1 MAEHGIDRPLF
12 AAFRYAWKGEKI
24 VTLALLFVLLTAA
37 IAGMT
42 AVLTGPDWASLW
54 VSLLVGLLAGW
65 ILAILRWP
73 AWRSALLGLVLG
85 ILFCLLFAGQLDL
98 NVGSV
103 LAETVRLVASVPSWI
118 KTGQIDLAPLGGA
131 FLQLF
136 SAIDV
141 VLGRVAA
148 WVTDLTSGSAAF
160 DPVAAAVVWSL
171 VVWLVS
177 AWAGW
182 VVEAG
187 HNALIAVLPA
197 LSLDLTTLSYGRYNS
212 VSIYLMLGL
221 TLVLIA
227 VVNFDQREQ
236 EWNATR
242 VAYPQRKGR
251 QVGNASLLIAI
262 GLVVLAALISS
273 LSLQKITEWT
283 AQLNQ
288 SSSQSQSGLAKS
300 LGIQQPTAIPNSFS
314 RVRSPGLPRE
324 LLIGASPQLLSE
336 PVMSV
341 EVSYLSSLNQG
352 SRLPPLYWR
361 SYTYDTYTGR
371 GWSADPTSLT
381 QFLPDQPIQAAYLPD
396 HLPIQEV
403 VIPVPN
409 QTGTIYAAG
418 EPVSVSVATTAAWR
432 TSNDLFGIQTENAGY
447 TVQSLLAVA
456 SEDTLRAAGQDYP
469 TWVAQRYLALPG
481 EVPNRVRQ
489 LAIQLTAT
497 QPTPYDRAHAIEQYL
512 RNTYPYTIDVP
523 YPPTDQDLVDYFLF
537 DLRKGYCDYYASAMV
552 VLARAAGLPARLA
565 VGYATGTYNL
575 SSERFIVTQ
584 EEAHSWVEI
593 YFPGIG
599 WVPFEPTAGRPGINR
614 SAQSVQQPTPTATL
628 RTTPPTSGPSSTH
641 GGNIGYIALGLIP
654 LAVLLWAAYDEIFL
668 RQLRPQAV
676 AAEIYRRIRRYGRLL
691 YIPEQDGQTP
701 YEYAAELTAMLEN
714 TAPARRS
721 MAAGIAAQMQ
731 EIIGRVVRLGYR
743 PSEAGEVLKRQIIHQ
758 WRTLRWQ
765 LRLRWLIMA
774 WDVFQGMMTTKPGRD
789 ADKMEAVD

>member
-1 MAEHGIDRPLF
+1 MAEHGIGRPLS
-12 AAFRYAWKGEKI
+12 AAFRRAWKGEKI
-24 VTLALLFVLLTAA
+24 VTLAILFVLLTAA

-54 VSLLVGLLAGW
+54 VSLLIGLLTGW
-65 ILAILRWP
+65 ILAIVRWR
-73 AWRSALLGLVLG
+73 AWRAAVLVLVLG
-85 ILFCLLFAGQLDL
+85 ILFCLLFAGQLDV

-103 LAETVRLVASVPSWI
+103 LAESARLVGSVPGWI
-118 KTGQIDLAPLGGA
+118 KTGRIDLAPLGGA
-131 FLQLF
+131 FQQFF

-148 WVTDLTSGSAAF
+148 WVTDLTSGRPAF

-182 VVEAG
+182 FVEAG
-187 HNALIAVLPA
+187 HSALIAVLPA
-197 LSLDLTTLSYGRYNS
+197 LSLDLATLSYGRYNS

-227 VVNFDQREQ
+227 VVHFDQREQ
-236 EWNATR
+236 EWDATR
-242 VAYPQRKGR
+242 VAYPQRKSR
-251 QVGNASLLIAI
+251 QVGNTSLLIAI

-273 LSLQKITEWT
+273 ISLQKITEWT

-300 LGIQQPTAIPNSFS
+300 LGIQQPTAVPNSFS

-341 EVSYLSSLNQG
+341 EVTYLSNLDEG

-361 SYTYDTYTGR
+361 SYTYDTYSGH
-371 GWSADPTSLT
+371 GWSASPTSLT
-381 QFLPDQPIQAAYLPD
+381 QYLPDQPLQAANLPD

-403 VIPVPN
+403 VVPVPN

-418 EPVSVSVATTAAWR
+418 EPVSVNVATTAAWR
-432 TSNDLFGIQTENAGY
+432 TSNDLFGIQTNDAGY

-456 SEDTLRAAGQDYP
+456 SEGTLRAAGQDYP
-469 TWVAQRYLALPG
+469 TWVAERYLSLPA
-481 EVPNRVRQ
+481 EVTNRVRQ

-512 RNTYPYTIDVP
+512 RSTYPYTIDVP

-575 SSERFIVTQ
+575 SSGRFIVTQ
-584 EEAHSWVEI
+584 AEAHSWAEI

-614 SAQSVQQPTPTATL
+614 SAQSLQQPTPAVTPVK
-628 RTTPPTSGPSSTH
+628 TPPTAGPTSTH
-641 GGNIGYIALGLIP
+641 GNIIGFVALGLVP
-654 LAVLLWAAYDEIFL
+654 LALLLWAATDEIFL
-668 RQLRPQAV
+668 RQLRPQA
-676 AAEIYRRIRRYGRLL
+676 AAGEIYRRIRRYGRLL
-691 YIPEQDGQTP
+691 YVPDQDGQTP
-701 YEYAAELTAMLEN
+701 YEYSAALIATLEKA
-714 TAPARRS
+714 APARWAVS
-721 MAAGIAAQMQ
+721 SGIADQVQA
-731 EIIGRVVRLGYR
+731 IIERVVRLGYR
-743 PSEAGEVLKRQIIHQ
+743 PSEAGEVLKGQILHQ
-758 WRTLRWQ
+758 WQSLRWQ
-765 LRLRWLIMA
+765 LRLRWLIMM
-774 WDVFQGMMTTKPGRD
+774 WGVVQGMLPTKPGRD